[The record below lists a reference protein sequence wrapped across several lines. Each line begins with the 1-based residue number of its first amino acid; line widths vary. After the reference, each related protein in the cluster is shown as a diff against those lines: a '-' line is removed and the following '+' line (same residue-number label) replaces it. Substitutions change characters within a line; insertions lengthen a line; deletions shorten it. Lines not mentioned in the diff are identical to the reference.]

1 MKDFSSTKTRLRAAF
16 PSQQK
21 QLIESLVEASF
32 FHLIGI
38 INTLSHPFGIVS
50 PSMPI
55 INRSKQLGATFT
67 FQDSGTDLNKALSGA
82 IKSIRQKKPILIV
95 MPDLPFITQEFLYSL
110 LFRISNE
117 DVIIIPSIS
126 GDQSAGTAILYLKR
140 PNLLT
145 FQFGENSNLKFQ
157 KEAENLGLKYHVI
170 HSDPFAR
177 DLDTL
182 DDVKYLKQHIKMVYE
197 PDRFEGLLR
206 FIS

>member
-16 PSQQK
+16 PSQQA

-32 FHLIGI
+32 FHLIEI
-38 INTLSHPFGIVS
+38 INALSHPFGIVS

-55 INRSKQLGATFT
+55 INLSEQFGAIYT

-82 IKSIRQKKPILIV
+82 VESLPQKQPILIV

-110 LFRISNE
+110 LSRISNE
-117 DVIIIPSIS
+117 DIIIIPSIS
-126 GDQSAGTAILYLKR
+126 GNQSAGTAILYLKH

-157 KEAENLGLKYHVI
+157 KEAENIGLKYHVI

-182 DDVKYLKQHIKMVYE
+182 NDVKYLKQHINMVYE
-197 PDRFEGLLR
+197 PDRFEELLGL
-206 FIS
+206 IS